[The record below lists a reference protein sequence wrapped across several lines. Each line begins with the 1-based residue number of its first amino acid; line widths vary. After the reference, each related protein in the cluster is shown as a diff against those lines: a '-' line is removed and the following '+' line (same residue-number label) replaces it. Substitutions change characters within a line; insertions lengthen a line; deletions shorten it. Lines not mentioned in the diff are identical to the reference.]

1 MSFYILKLLH
11 VSLIINV
18 ASYTFSMSTTKQ
30 SFIHWSPI
38 WLWLFIYLTI
48 QLNLLVIVVVLR
60 RIFIIY
66 SINNSTQ
73 QLNKKIQLFYLTIQL
88 NLVVFCNCI
97 KNNFCC
103 VHSINLVRIQLT
115 VPHPTPQ
122 IVLFIIYYSVNYS
135 PCTYICFTLLTSY
148 SM

>member
-1 MSFYILKLLH
+1 MLQATLFQCLQPSNH
-11 VSLIINV
+11 S
-18 ASYTFSMSTTKQ
+18 STDLP
-30 SFIHWSPI
+30 FDCDY
-38 WLWLFIYLTI
+38 LFFYLTI
-48 QLNLLVIVVVLR
+48 QLNLLVLVIVLR

>member
-1 MSFYILKLLH
+1 MSFYILKLLY

-30 SFIHWSPI
+30 SSSTDLPFDCDY
-38 WLWLFIYLTI
+38 LFFYLTI
-48 QLNLLVIVVVLR
+48 QLNLLVLVIVLR
-60 RIFIIY
+60 RICIIY
-66 SINNSTQ
+66 SINNSTKKF
-73 QLNKKIQLFYLTIQL
+73 NKKIQLFYLTIQL

-115 VPHPTPQ
+115 VPHPTTQ
-122 IVLFIIYYSVNYS
+122 IALF
-135 PCTYICFTLLTSY
+135 CHLLKCKL
-148 SM
+148 

>member
-1 MSFYILKLLH
+1 MQNLIKRKPQILKKKKCKYVKFYNFLLWVFMFWNCCIL
-11 VSLIINV
+11 VSL
-18 ASYTFSMSTTKQ
+18 SMLQATLFQCLQPSNHSSTDLP
-30 SFIHWSPI
+30 FDCDY
-38 WLWLFIYLTI
+38 LF
-48 QLNLLVIVVVLR
+48 
-60 RIFIIY
+60 
-66 SINNSTQ
+66 
-73 QLNKKIQLFYLTIQL
+73 FYLTIQL